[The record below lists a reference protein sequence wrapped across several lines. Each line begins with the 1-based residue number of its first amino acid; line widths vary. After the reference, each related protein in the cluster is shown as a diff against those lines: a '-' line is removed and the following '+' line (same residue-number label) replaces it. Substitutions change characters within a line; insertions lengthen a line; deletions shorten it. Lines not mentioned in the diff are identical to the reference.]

1 MRDNLKDIFVLDE
14 IVIEK
19 DFGVA
24 WQNNQKW
31 REHINKAFS
40 MAYMSLESCE
50 GLLERGQMLE
60 CLNYCSQHL

>member
-24 WQNNQKW
+24 WQNNQK
-31 REHINKAFS
+31 
-40 MAYMSLESCE
+40 
-50 GLLERGQMLE
+50 
-60 CLNYCSQHL
+60 